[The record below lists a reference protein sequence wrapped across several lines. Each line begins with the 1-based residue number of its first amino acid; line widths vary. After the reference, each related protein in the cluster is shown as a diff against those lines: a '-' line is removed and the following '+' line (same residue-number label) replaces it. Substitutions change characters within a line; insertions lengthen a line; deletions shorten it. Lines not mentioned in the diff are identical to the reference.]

1 MSNENDSGGADNGT
15 RLSVVWRAS
24 EFVRAV
30 TSALWSLRGADL
42 LTDVT
47 LSCVDGSVRAHRVLL
62 AACSPYLRNL
72 FKDNPCQH
80 PILIFRDIS
89 HVDLAALLHF
99 MYHGE
104 VSVPQQRL
112 ASFLS
117 AADLLQVRGLTQ
129 ETANETHTPDNT
141 PKEDRDVKC
150 VSPKPKRRRTF
161 SPTTVVDDSLEIQNP
176 SSVCTENTI
185 EPTTLEYANI
195 CDSESVLT
203 DSDLKPKSLDPDNIS
218 KDSSTD
224 FTLPLDNLSEETN
237 QDGDEVKFRC
247 QLCLKSFKHPI
258 SLSLHKDSHAGKT
271 QCPICHRFFSRSYDM
286 RCHLTKIHQ
295 DQPPEIKL
303 KVTKS
308 SLENNT

>member
-1 MSNENDSGGADNGT
+1 MSSENESGADNGT

-24 EFVRAV
+24 EFVSAV
-30 TSALWSLRGADL
+30 TGALWSLRGADL

-80 PILIFRDIS
+80 PVLIFRDIS

-112 ASFLS
+112 ASFLA

-129 ETANETHTPDNT
+129 EVANSAETHTPANT
-141 PKEDRDVKC
+141 PREDGDVDC

-161 SPTTVVDDSLEIQNP
+161 SPTTVVADSPDIQNP
-176 SSVCTENTI
+176 SSVCVENTL
-185 EPTTLEYANI
+185 ESTTLEYVNI

-203 DSDLKPKSLDPDNIS
+203 DSDLKPKSSDADNIS
-218 KDSSTD
+218 KG
-224 FTLPLDNLSEETN
+224 E
-237 QDGDEVKFRC
+237 
-247 QLCLKSFKHPI
+247 
-258 SLSLHKDSHAGKT
+258 
-271 QCPICHRFFSRSYDM
+271 YY
-286 RCHLTKIHQ
+286 
-295 DQPPEIKL
+295 KL
-303 KVTKS
+303 F
-308 SLENNT
+308 